1 MHKPR
6 AFSLSEVGLPMGEVT
21 EAPQGHPRGTLAACT
36 WSNDRAFAPLST
48 TRPACGEHLL
58 TGIEDYLFQ
67 LPIAM

>member
-1 MHKPR
+1 M
-6 AFSLSEVGLPMGEVT
+6 SEVGVLIGEMI
-21 EAPQGHPRGTLAACT
+21 EAPQGHLGGTLAGHSWA
-36 WSNDRAFAPLST
+36 NNGAFALLST

>member
-1 MHKPR
+1 
-6 AFSLSEVGLPMGEVT
+6 MGEVT